1 MPAGERQHPAGQRRQ
16 TDPQR
21 EADEKRHQQ
30 SRMVA
35 GEIAKPGADADA
47 ERIERQ
53 KTQPAEQRP
62 GAVGKAERHADDDGG
77 KRDLRFAAQHPDQ
90 ERDTDIDQELQ
101 AAANMARIDMKPES
115 RAARLG
121 LRPRVRCI
129 VHAVRLSGR
138 HVLRAH
144 ARFGRP
150 DGGGSPRFS
159 RNPSKLLR

>member
-1 MPAGERQHPAGQRRQ
+1 
-16 TDPQR
+16 
-21 EADEKRHQQ
+21 
-30 SRMVA
+30 MVA

-101 AAANMARIDMKPES
+101 AAANMARIDMMPES
-115 RAARLG
+115 RAACLG
-121 LRPRVRCI
+121 LRPRVGVSSMRSDYQGGMSC
-129 VHAVRLSGR
+129 APTPDSDGR
-138 HVLRAH
+138 TGAA
-144 ARFGRP
+144 ARDSLGIQANCCVNVIEA
-150 DGGGSPRFS
+150 DWY
-159 RNPSKLLR
+159 